1 MNILKRIKR
10 NQLKMHRGGYFHPTY
25 LNDKE
30 HETIQ
35 VKWKGDKEWV
45 RFVYDNKITAKVYL
59 IRASTYKRV
68 GAMVSQRCRH
78 CDGTGYFIT
87 NCQQKEY
94 TCKCADCDFG
104 VTWYEYIPQTENKRH
119 YLSVQNSRRWSPLI
133 ESYCAYMGKPPGKRR
148 LHAAYRLAKQHLCR

>member
-10 NQLKMHRGGYFHPTY
+10 NQLKMHHGGYFHPTY

-59 IRASTYKRV
+59 VRAPILKRV
-68 GAMVSQRCRH
+68 GAMISQR
-78 CDGTGYFIT
+78 
-87 NCQQKEY
+87 
-94 TCKCADCDFG
+94 
-104 VTWYEYIPQTENKRH
+104 
-119 YLSVQNSRRWSPLI
+119 
-133 ESYCAYMGKPPGKRR
+133 
-148 LHAAYRLAKQHLCR
+148 